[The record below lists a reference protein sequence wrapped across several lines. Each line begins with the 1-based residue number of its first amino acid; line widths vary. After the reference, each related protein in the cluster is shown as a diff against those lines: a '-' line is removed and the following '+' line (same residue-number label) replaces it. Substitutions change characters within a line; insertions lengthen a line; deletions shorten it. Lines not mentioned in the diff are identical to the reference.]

1 MVALEVY
8 EATVLVLLLDYL
20 TSKGPTRN
28 HAIGCFCLKRS

>member
-20 TSKGPTRN
+20 TLHK
-28 HAIGCFCLKRS
+28 IMQLVVFV